1 MLVDN
6 ADLHYSL
13 VDVRGREG
21 ELVTYLGPLSLITI
35 WVYRRERIVQNKN
48 TYHSS
53 IANKESRANYIPV
66 QNKQVII
73 TGHISGAI

>member
-1 MLVDN
+1 VDLLMLVDN

-35 WVYRRERIVQNKN
+35 
-48 TYHSS
+48 
-53 IANKESRANYIPV
+53 
-66 QNKQVII
+66 
-73 TGHISGAI
+73 